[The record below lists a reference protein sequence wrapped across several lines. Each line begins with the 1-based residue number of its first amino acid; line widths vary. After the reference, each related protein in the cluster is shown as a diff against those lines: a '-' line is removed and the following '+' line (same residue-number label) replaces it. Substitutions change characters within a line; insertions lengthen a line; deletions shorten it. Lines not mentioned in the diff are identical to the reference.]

1 MSDARPGGSRR
12 DRPRVPWQALAF
24 PIALALAIVAL
35 VQHLLRSGLASKAG
49 FLGPGN
55 LLADVTLVLAL
66 LCVAGLTFGFVLAR
80 RGHIGAHHINQSVWV
95 LGVVAAVYVAMLPS
109 LADVWPGKLADFAD
123 ARFWVTWLHAA
134 IGSLTLLSAVH
145 IVSAMNGW
153 LPKKLQLQSW
163 KMQMRM
169 TFAGFWIAALL
180 GIATYYVY
188 YAA

>member
-1 MSDARPGGSRR
+1 MSDARHDAPKR
-12 DRPRVPWQALAF
+12 DEPRVPWQALAL
-24 PIALALAIVAL
+24 PVALALAIIAL

-66 LCVAGLTFGFVLAR
+66 TCVAGLTFGFVLAR
-80 RGHIGAHHINQSVWV
+80 RGNIGAHHINQSTWF
-95 LGVVAAVYVAMLPS
+95 LGVVVLVWLAMLPS

-123 ARFWVTWLHAA
+123 ARFWLTWLHAA

-153 LPKKLQLQSW
+153 LPKKLQLGSW
-163 KMQMRM
+163 KMRMRM
-169 TFAGFWIAALL
+169 TLAGFWISALL
-180 GIATYYVY
+180 GIATYCVY